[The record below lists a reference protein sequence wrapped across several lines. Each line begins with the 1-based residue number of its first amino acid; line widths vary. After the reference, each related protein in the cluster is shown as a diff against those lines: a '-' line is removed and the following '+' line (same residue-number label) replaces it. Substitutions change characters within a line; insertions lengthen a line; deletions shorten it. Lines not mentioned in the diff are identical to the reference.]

1 MSANLEMVKR
11 ELADADLT
19 ALVQVTNTMD
29 HCKSWFETHQVPY
42 DGGDVVQFA
51 KLVLAREGEIADGIN
66 GRRRT
71 ASSLHD
77 DGGFNFRR
85 SGLE

>member
-1 MSANLEMVKR
+1 MVKR

-29 HCKSWFETHQVPY
+29 RCKSWFETHQVPY

-51 KLVLAREGEIADGIN
+51 KLVFSREREIADAEK
-66 GRRRT
+66 RRRFEQRHKMGEDT
-71 ASSLHD
+71 
-77 DGGFNFRR
+77 
-85 SGLE
+85 